1 MKPAKEIRAG
11 DQLELRIGT
20 QDWTVRVLQLSDM
33 RGAAPVAQ
41 LLSAETPESVT
52 RRAEQSTLRKLAGR
66 SRIREAFLAE
76 LEDELRSLNWLLVW
90 RNEIEYGVFHVAKLE
105 GWPKLSSKRVNSYA
119 DLCDEHDLRKMYIDL
134 AAEDLNNA
142 DEDAEPQQ

>member
-1 MKPAKEIRAG
+1 MSQYRTARAVAYLIALNALEYGKEREREI
-11 DQLELRIGT
+11 T
-20 QDWTVRVLQLSDM
+20 QYRFS
-33 RGAAPVAQ
+33 AA
-41 LLSAETPESVT
+41 
-52 RRAEQSTLRKLAGR
+52 TLRKLAGR